1 MIPFVTD
8 FIGAGIKAPNG
19 TIFGYLGSFQE
30 IFLES
35 VKNATDTNRSVGVF
49 AIFTTIVGCYFVR
62 KSRVEEKIAYGLG
75 VFILLCTSTIFPWR
89 LFNNTII
96 GRVLGAIQFPYR
108 LNTYAGF
115 FLMVTFSLILS
126 KFIHSISNRN
136 AKVLLISG
144 IMIFLMAS
152 YYGSLT
158 DLFVKIHESQGNLL
172 GKNTKLAKT
181 IPNEAIIKNSNY
193 HNIFDYSI
201 LYGEIDYYPK
211 EAFNKFWNN
220 VSEEVNPKIN
230 SILSHKVI
238 INSKEK
244 VTTPEIASNYI
255 KYNIKTNKKE
265 KIDIPVLAYKRT
277 KVILNGKDIDYT
289 ISSRGTVM
297 VDGNKGNN
305 RISVTYQ
312 PSKLL
317 YVGIIVSFITWIGL
331 LIGLIFSK
339 RMC

>member
-1 MIPFVTD
+1 M
-8 FIGAGIKAPNG
+8 
-19 TIFGYLGSFQE
+19 
-30 IFLES
+30 
-35 VKNATDTNRSVGVF
+35 
-49 AIFTTIVGCYFVR
+49 
-62 KSRVEEKIAYGLG
+62 
-75 VFILLCTSTIFPWR
+75 
-89 LFNNTII
+89 
-96 GRVLGAIQFPYR
+96 
-108 LNTYAGF
+108 
-115 FLMVTFSLILS
+115 
-126 KFIHSISNRN
+126 
-136 AKVLLISG
+136 
-144 IMIFLMAS
+144 
-152 YYGSLT
+152 
-158 DLFVKIHESQGNLL
+158 
-172 GKNTKLAKT
+172 
-181 IPNEAIIKNSNY
+181 
-193 HNIFDYSI
+193 
-201 LYGEIDYYPK
+201 YGETDYYPK

-255 KYNIKTNKKE
+255 KYNVKTNKKE